1 MGALPD
7 ALLIL
12 GPLLLERVMRPNLD
26 EPMFG
31 PEALAR
37 RSAANQQLRLR
48 GYYGHL
54 EEVDGGSTT
63 VQYHLAGRGLFAA
76 PAWATVSVAVVPLA
90 FLLAAG
96 LRRLPGFRR
105 VL

>member
-1 MGALPD
+1 M
-7 ALLIL
+7 
-12 GPLLLERVMRPNLD
+12 
-26 EPMFG
+26 
-31 PEALAR
+31 
-37 RSAANQQLRLR
+37 
-48 GYYGHL
+48 
-54 EEVDGGSTT
+54 
-63 VQYHLAGRGLFAA
+63 QYHLAGRGLFAA